1 VLGLDDR
8 VGALRPGLQAD
19 LVVCDDDFRLSAV
32 MAGGQWLA
40 QAPPTRKRQLPLPT
54 DPVRFPVDELTSH
67 TTVRSPACQA
77 VWFG

>member
-1 VLGLDDR
+1 MPEAAGSVR
-8 VGALRPGLQAD
+8 SR

-40 QAPPTRKRQLPLPT
+40 QAPAGSGSAGQLPLRT
-54 DPVRFPVDELTSH
+54 DPVSFPVDELTSH